1 MDGSVRMPKPRA
13 HVWAGGRCQ
22 REIAGNRKTE
32 PDLLA
37 GERPYLNGVI
47 EHGDPVEDNRLK
59 SFFAELRQEVVRS
72 QGALR

>member
-13 HVWAGGRCQ
+13 HVWAGWRSQ
-22 REIAGNRKTE
+22 REIAGHRKTE
-32 PDLLA
+32 LYLLA

-47 EHGDPVEDNRLK
+47 EHGDPVEDNRLE
-59 SFFAELRQEVVRS
+59 SFSAELRQEGFRS